1 MSVDIARLA
10 AKYRKCPSLKI
21 LLANENS
28 NDWFEFSSS
37 DIRALAAYCL
47 AHQEKLAP
55 SISIARLKQL
65 LIEVDLMEDTYNG
78 LQDLIDEAEK
88 EPSK

>member
-1 MSVDIARLA
+1 MSKTITSIASD
-10 AKYRKCPSLKI
+10 YIDCPNFDLRMPSVNGSKKLI
-21 LLANENS
+21 CGENV
-28 NDWFEFSSS
+28 
-37 DIRALAAYCL
+37 RALAAYYL
-47 AHQEKLAP
+47 QHQEKLEP

-88 EPSK
+88 DGAK